1 MSMADVTVHLD
12 PKTYER
18 ALARASE
25 QGVSLGDVLR
35 GYIESYS
42 EPAEPYECAVQGLLD
57 LSRESQ
63 GGSGGRRWT
72 RDELHER

>member
-1 MSMADVTVHLD
+1 MSMADVMVHLD

-25 QGVSLGDVLR
+25 QGVSLDDVLR
-35 GYIESYS
+35 DYLESYA
-42 EPAEPYECAVQGLLD
+42 EPAESYQCAVQELLD
-57 LSRESQ
+57 LSLESE

-72 RDELHER
+72 REELHER